1 MKETTKFGKSVHFIR
16 RKSCQRL
23 PEEGVRQGEADCC
36 HSSCGL
42 LHASLHRTDGKPC
55 RGRARTLCYLLEN
68 TPEPEPAGTRLLSDE
83 QHAFHF
89 QQHTKLNPTLQSKRG
104 IIVLTARTSSLAW
117 LCAEIGE
124 IYQRASELGRHSEA
138 MMILLGLLHCRRVM
152 TPWAPCRLKKKCS
165 KTKNYMTVITKRKCG
180 TSYSIILHYDT

>member
-16 RKSCQRL
+16 RESCQRL

-89 QQHTKLNPTLQSKRG
+89 RSRSELGAHQMRRWNWKTTVHLHLCFTSNLSLRHIHFKFRIRAEKPEAVYKIFSHTKLNPTLQSKRG
-104 IIVLTARTSSLAW
+104 IIVQTARTSSLA
-117 LCAEIGE
+117 
-124 IYQRASELGRHSEA
+124 
-138 MMILLGLLHCRRVM
+138 
-152 TPWAPCRLKKKCS
+152 
-165 KTKNYMTVITKRKCG
+165 
-180 TSYSIILHYDT
+180 